1 MSGACLGLWK
11 WFWWQRNVH
20 REKSIKVNMS
30 SMIGVRLQKTVTSIK
45 MNEARINHGVVLDP
59 KVKL

>member
-1 MSGACLGLWK
+1 M
-11 WFWWQRNVH
+11 H